1 MSLQNAH
8 RIAQT
13 FEQSFE
19 QVLESLTAEQRKAV
33 EKIEGPVMVIAGP
46 GTGKTHILAARIGRI
61 LQQTDTSATHILC
74 LTFTEAGVQ
83 AMRERLVQLIGPEG
97 HRVQVHTFHSFCNRV
112 IQEHLELFGR
122 SELQPLS
129 ELERVMFV
137 RRLLNDLD
145 HGHLLRLQ
153 AAPYQYERHLLE
165 LFRLMKTEGWTVE
178 NVQDAIDTYLT
189 QLPEREEYKYKQ
201 NRKGEFEKGDLKIHE
216 INAERE
222 KMERLRVAAALYPRF
237 QQLMKAE
244 GRYDFDDMIL
254 NVARAFRLYPNLLR
268 QYQEQFLYILV
279 DEFQDTNGSQNEILQ
294 QLIGFWDSPNIFIV
308 GDDDQAIYEFQGAR
322 LKNIK
327 DFYETYKHD
336 LEIIVLKDNFR
347 SSQSILDVSKQ
358 LIDFNELRII
368 NEIRGN
374 YQILNNND
382 LQTLEKNLTAALPRL
397 QAKLPRVV
405 EYPTRAHELADIVQ
419 QIEAHQNA
427 GRPLSNLA
435 ILYFKHRQADEFVAL
450 LHKKGIPYHLKRS
463 QNILNI
469 VMIQQLRKLLTFLWA
484 EYSRPKTSVNLLFEI
499 LHYYF
504 FDIQLKDIQTFAA
517 FLRNQAYQNEIT
529 PSTENLADDEDI
541 EIENIENITN
551 KNTWYD
557 VVFRGSHFW
566 QQENIY
572 LEKSEKIINF
582 AALMRRLIYEIP
594 NVSVPQLI
602 EKLINQ
608 SGLLRKVTKSENKIW
623 LMQVL
628 HAFTAFVQ
636 EETDKNPR
644 LTLGEFLGQLDALDR
659 HNLGIELQ
667 KSGQHTEG
675 GGVQLLTAH
684 SAKGLEFERVFVVD
698 CVAEMWEKSRRNAL
712 NRFALPDT
720 LTFTASENE
729 LEAKRRLFYVA
740 MTRAKLFLQIS
751 YSKNDFR
758 EKSLQRT
765 QFIDEIFNI
774 NKNLTEEDKILFEKR
789 QIEEA
794 ILFENRV
801 GLLEEKPQ
809 IEVVEESYLKEW
821 LSKFQLSISGLNQ
834 FLKCKLG
841 FYFEYVLRVPKVA
854 GQAAL
859 LGNAA
864 HQALQK
870 AFLEMKRSKNQNF
883 PPVGEFVRY
892 FERSMERAR
901 AHFEPAEYERRLA
914 QGRSYIKKFYEK
926 NVATWN
932 KEVLVE
938 RTYVA
943 EVEGAM
949 LRGVIDKIEFQ
960 PNGTAHICDYK
971 TGKYR
976 KKDFSIL
983 KSGDPTS
990 GGAYRRQLIFY
1001 KILYENVRKDGV
1013 RVTSGEIQYLEPN
1026 WEGQFVAE
1034 KLTFEPSE
1042 VGLLK
1047 GVIRK
1052 AWQQIQQR
1060 DFREGCGKS
1069 DCYWCNFSRQN
1080 MVRDSFSN
1088 EITEAFD
1095 DE

>member
-1 MSLQNAH
+1 MTLQNAH

-13 FEQSFE
+13 FEQNFE
-19 QVLESLTAEQRKAV
+19 QVLQSLTAEQRKAV

-61 LQQTDTSATHILC
+61 LQQTDTAAQHILC

-122 SELQPLS
+122 TELQPLS
-129 ELERVMFV
+129 ALERVIFV
-137 RRLLNDLD
+137 RKLLSELE
-145 HGHLLRLQ
+145 HTHLLRRQ
-153 AAPYQYERHLLE
+153 AAPFQYERHLLD
-165 LFRLMKTEGWTVE
+165 LFRLMKTEGWTVAKVHE
-178 NVQDAIDTYLT
+178 TIEIYLT
-189 QLPEREEYKYKQ
+189 QLPEREAYKYKQ
-201 NRKGEFEKGDLKIHE
+201 SRKGDYEKGDLKLGE

-222 KMERLRVAAALYPRF
+222 RMERLRVAAALYPRF

-254 NVARAFRLYPNLLR
+254 NVANAFKLYPNLLR

-294 QLIGFWDSPNIFIV
+294 QLIGFWDNPNIFIV

-327 DFYETYKHD
+327 DFYEAYKND

-347 SSQSILDVSKQ
+347 SSQPILDIAKQ
-358 LIDFNELRII
+358 LIDFNALRII
-368 NEIRGN
+368 NEIRG
-374 YQILNNND
+374 QHQHLNNND
-382 LQTLEKNLTAALPRL
+382 LQTLEKTLTAATPRL
-397 QAKLPRVV
+397 HAKLPRVV

-419 QIEAHQNA
+419 QIEAHQAA
-427 GRPLSNLA
+427 GRPLSNIA
-435 ILYFKHRQADEFVAL
+435 VLYFKHRQADELVTL
-450 LHKKGIPYHLKRS
+450 LHKKGIPYHLKRA
-463 QNILNI
+463 QNILDI
-469 VMIQQLRKLLTFLWA
+469 VLIQQLRKLLAFLWA

-499 LHYYF
+499 LHYHF
-504 FDIQLKDIQTFAA
+504 FNIQLKDIQSLAA
-517 FLRNQAYQNEIT
+517 FLRNQSYVE
-529 PSTENLADDEDI
+529 SLENLDDE
-541 EIENIENITN
+541 ENIEIAQIQTHVY

-557 VVFRGSHFW
+557 VIFKGQKLW

-572 LEKSEKIINF
+572 LERGEKIENF
-582 AALMRRLIYEIP
+582 AHLMRRLIYEIP

-602 EKLINQ
+602 ERLINQ
-608 SGLLRKVTKSENKIW
+608 SGLLRKVTQSENKIW

-628 HAFTAFVQ
+628 HAFTSFVQ
-636 EETDKNPR
+636 EEANKKPR
-644 LTLGEFLGQLDALDR
+644 LTLGEFLAQLDALDR
-659 HNLGIELQ
+659 HSLGIELQ

-684 SAKGLEFERVFVVD
+684 SAKGLEFERVFVMD
-698 CVAEMWEKSRRNAL
+698 CVAEMWEKSRRNAS

-720 LTFTASENE
+720 LTFTESENE

-740 MTRAKLFLQIS
+740 MTRAKSFLQIS
-751 YSKNDFR
+751 YSKNDYR

-765 QFIDEIFNI
+765 QFIDEIFDI
-774 NKNLTEEDKILFEKR
+774 NKNLDEADKILFEQR
-789 QIEEA
+789 QIDED

-809 IEVVEESYLKEW
+809 IEVVEEAYLTEW
-821 LSKFQLSISGLNQ
+821 LSKFQLSVSGLNQ

-864 HQALQK
+864 HQALQR
-870 AFLEMKRSKNQNF
+870 AFLEMKRSKNQAF
-883 PPVGEFVRY
+883 PPTGEFVRY
-892 FERSMERAR
+892 FERAMERAR
-901 AHFEPAEYERRLA
+901 AHFEPAEFERRLA
-914 QGRSYIKKFYEK
+914 QGRSYIKNFYEK
-926 NVATWN
+926 NVDMWN

-943 EVEGAM
+943 EVDGAM
-949 LRGVIDKIEFQ
+949 LRGVIDKIEFRS
-960 PNGTAHICDYK
+960 NGTAHICDYK

-976 KKDFSIL
+976 KSDFSAL
-983 KSGDPTS
+983 KRDEPTS

-1001 KILYENVRKDGV
+1001 KILYESVRKDGV

-1026 WEGQFVAE
+1026 WEGQFNSE
-1034 KLTFEPSE
+1034 KLTFDPSE
-1042 VGLLK
+1042 VGLLR

-1060 DFREGCGKS
+1060 DFRQGCGKS
-1069 DCYWCNFSRQN
+1069 DCYWCNFTRQN